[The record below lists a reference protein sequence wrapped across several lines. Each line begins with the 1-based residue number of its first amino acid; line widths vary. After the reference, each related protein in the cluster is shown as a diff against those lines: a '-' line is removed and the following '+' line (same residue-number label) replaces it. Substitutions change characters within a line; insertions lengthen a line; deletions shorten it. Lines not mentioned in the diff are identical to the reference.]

1 MLTRSIL
8 NVKAN
13 DIYDRKELQMRQAL
27 AVIIDNVEQ
36 YEDVY
41 DDHDLRK
48 NVEIA
53 KAALDD
59 VEWIEAN
66 EKAADAGTSTAEQ

>member
-1 MLTRSIL
+1 MLTHLIL

-36 YEDVY
+36 NEDVY
-41 DDHDLRK
+41 DDPDLRE

-53 KAALDD
+53 KTALDD
-59 VEWIEAN
+59 IEWIESN
-66 EKAADAGTSTAEQ
+66 EKAADDAPSGD

>member
-1 MLTRSIL
+1 MFTHLIL

-36 YEDVY
+36 NEDVY
-41 DDHDLRK
+41 DDPDLRE

-53 KAALDD
+53 KTALDD
-59 VEWIEAN
+59 IEWIESN
-66 EKAADAGTSTAEQ
+66 EKAADDAPSGD

>member
-1 MLTRSIL
+1 MLTHLIL

-36 YEDVY
+36 NEDVY
-41 DDHDLRK
+41 DDPDLQE

-66 EKAADAGTSTAEQ
+66 EKAADDAPSGD